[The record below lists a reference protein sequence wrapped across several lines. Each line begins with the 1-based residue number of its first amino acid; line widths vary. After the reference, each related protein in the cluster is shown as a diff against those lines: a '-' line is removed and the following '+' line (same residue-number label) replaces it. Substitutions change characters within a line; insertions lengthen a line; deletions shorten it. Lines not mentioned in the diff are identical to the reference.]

1 MGQKFDLVTKNT
13 LLRLLKSMKVQPR
26 LLISIIFPLVIS
38 VLSLLIYVGYSE
50 YKSNQNTA
58 IKQATSNVRIAREYL
73 AHHFLSAQSHLYLLE
88 QLWQEKNSIAG
99 LMQAAQTIV
108 SEKSKYLE
116 VGLLAYGNYY
126 GTDGFYKEAVA
137 DTVNQRPWYKA
148 ANAGESYITPI
159 YLSGST
165 GNWTVAFVTV
175 LEPVERQE
183 VRLILEVGVASL
195 YENLSLLK
203 TLDNGYV
210 YVVERGTGNIVMH
223 PDSSRIGTRSVSVD
237 PQRLAAIE
245 GGAVTGIISYEYVD
259 KEKFSVYDAN
269 VLHNWVVLSG
279 AAKSEIIVHTFS
291 ISAVTLSLLAF
302 ILIIGLS
309 FYTIHRVHIYGRQL
323 SEVESIAQL
332 LVALEQMVDGVIG
345 CDSIHLYMRNVYS
358 GDFESAQCKHS
369 ISEKELRL
377 NLSSRLGRLAKLPQK
392 QPDILSAF
400 LAPGKPC
407 IRIPLTKN
415 RQLIGLLYI
424 SAPNLQ
430 LPFFINMLRTYAQGA
445 LGHVSLALRMQQTDA
460 MTGLMN
466 KNYLQSE
473 LEKQLKAGVNCYIAM
488 IDIDDFKYIN
498 DTYGH
503 IFGDKVITS
512 VADRL
517 RQESDRHAVV
527 ARYGGEE
534 FAILFPAKDLL
545 AARDKL
551 ESIRTSVASAVI
563 ENGRQTCRACV
574 SIGVASTSENM
585 EKSIAMADKALYQAK
600 ANGKNQV
607 VIHRLNSMLQTTLSD
622 D

>member
-1 MGQKFDLVTKNT
+1 
-13 LLRLLKSMKVQPR
+13 MKVQPR

-148 ANAGESYITPI
+148 ADAGESYITPI

-223 PDSSRIGTRSVSVD
+223 PDSGRIGTRSVSVD
-237 PQRLAAIE
+237 PERLADIE

-269 VLHNWVVLSG
+269 ALHNWVVLSG

-369 ISEKELRL
+369 ISEKELIL
-377 NLSSRLGRLAKLPQK
+377 NLSSRLGRLAKLPEK

-445 LGHVSLALRMQQTDA
+445 LGHVTLALRMQQTDA

-607 VIHRLNSMLQTTLSD
+607 VIYRLNSMLQTTLTD